1 MRRLGGVAIALMLSA
16 PALMTAAVAR
26 ADAPGSFTVPDYGR
40 FMGSWLWI
48 KTDGAVGVSD
58 PGTKGAARTL
68 VFKPDLTYEFHQR
81 RDTRDSV
88 LCRGTFLFSEES
100 GGGYSQEFLQ
110 LEGWFERY
118 ERRMTAEFDGP
129 DTLILAGDPCVNCP
143 EHTFVRGR
151 TASFQ
156 GSVKKGERFRRDLWD
171 GLRLE
176 LDPTDQGWD
185 ITVRDTTRA
194 SEDLASLT
202 PPFHFVPNPT
212 DIEGWHF
219 RNKANTGP
227 NQGDVNAPG
236 RVRDF
241 IFSREVG
248 YRIQPAGAEGE
259 ITEEEVERVGN
270 AGRGVLT
277 IDDMVLTAPR
287 PGERAGIESMRFTV
301 AIEEVRGRGT
311 VKRP

>member
-1 MRRLGGVAIALMLSA
+1 MGG
-16 PALMTAAVAR
+16 
-26 ADAPGSFTVPDYGR
+26 G
-40 FMGSWLWI
+40 
-48 KTDGAVGVSD
+48 SD

-68 VFKPDLTYEFHQR
+68 LLKPDLAYEFHQR

-100 GGGYSQEFLQ
+100 GVGDPQDFIQ
-110 LEGWFERY
+110 LEGWFEPY

-129 DTLILAGDPCVNCP
+129 DTLVLVGDPCENCP

-156 GSVKKGERFRRDLWD
+156 GSVKKGQPYRHDLWG

-176 LDPTDQGWD
+176 LEPTDFGWD
-185 ITVRDTTRA
+185 IKVRDTTRA
-194 SEDLASLT
+194 AEDLAGLT

-227 NQGDVNAPG
+227 NKGDVNAPMEE
-236 RVRDF
+236 RDF

-248 YRIQPAGAEGE
+248 RSIQPAGHEGE
-259 ITEEEVERVGN
+259 ITEEEVDRVRD

-277 IDDMVLTAPR
+277 IDDIVLTAPR
-287 PGERAGIESMRFTV
+287 PGEKAGIESMRFTV
-301 AIEEVRGRGT
+301 AIEEVRGS
-311 VKRP
+311 P